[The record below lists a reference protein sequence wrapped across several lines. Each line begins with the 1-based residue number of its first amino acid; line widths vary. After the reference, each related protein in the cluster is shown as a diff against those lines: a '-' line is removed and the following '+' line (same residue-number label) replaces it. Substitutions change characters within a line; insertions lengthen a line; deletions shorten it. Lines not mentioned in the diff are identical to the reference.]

1 MANRFVPYVI
11 DETFKKVVLAH
22 ILPQGSRLKCLK
34 RELVYEGADTSQ
46 DAFPFEVFPFAAAS
60 CIHMDRC
67 WTYFPE
73 IGFGS
78 TNYAENTN
86 FFMIRHS

>member
-1 MANRFVPYVI
+1 
-11 DETFKKVVLAH
+11 
-22 ILPQGSRLKCLK
+22 
-34 RELVYEGADTSQ
+34 
-46 DAFPFEVFPFAAAS
+46 
-60 CIHMDRC
+60 MDRC